1 MAHEYPAT
9 LNRPLAD
16 LAVSATPAYS
26 AALSHKF
33 LRLCPNVDIRYVQYH
48 PDDAPPDPS
57 AAAAGVDLGA
67 GQVEYVNHTP
77 GWKIAVVRAGSDD
90 GNLNICH
97 AS

>member
-9 LNRPLAD
+9 LNIPLAD
-16 LAVSATPAYS
+16 QAVSADVASTASLP
-26 AALSHKF
+26 HKF
-33 LRLCPNVDIRYVQYH
+33 LRLCPNVDIRYRQYH
-48 PDDAPPDPS
+48 PDDAEPDPS
-57 AAAAGVDLGA
+57 APGEGVELGA